1 MLPEQAFVIWLGGGG
16 CDGCTMA
23 VLGASSPGIEQVL
36 LGAVPGVPPIELIHT
51 ALAVEAGAAYMA
63 RLEQAAAGQLT
74 PFVLV
79 LEGSVFDETRA
90 GAGFFSGL
98 GDDEDGQPIPISI
111 WIDRLAPRA
120 VAVIAIG
127 TCATWGGIPAAAGN
141 PTGAMGL
148 TDYLG
153 RDFRSLLGLPVIN
166 LPGCAPNGDN
176 FIETVAY
183 LFLHIAG
190 IVPLELDDL
199 GRPRWLYS
207 HSFQPYDGGPEV
219 RCNVPVRGWMRRV
232 GGCATVG
239 GRCIACT
246 MPGFPDYFSP
256 LIRLEQGGPA

>member
-1 MLPEQAFVIWLGGGG
+1 MSLERAYVIWLGGGG

-23 VLGASSPGIEQVL
+23 VLGASSPGLEQVL
-36 LGAVPGVPPIELIHT
+36 LGVVPGVPPIELIHT
-51 ALAVEAGAAYMA
+51 AIALESGATYMA
-63 RLEQAAAGQLT
+63 QLEAAAAGRLA

-90 GAGFFSGL
+90 GDGFFSGL
-98 GDDEDGQPIPISI
+98 GDEDGRPIPIST

-120 VAVIAIG
+120 AAAIAIG
-127 TCATWGGIPAAAGN
+127 TCATWGGIPAAANN

-148 TDYLG
+148 AEYLG
-153 RDFRSLLGLPVIN
+153 PAYRSQGALPVIN

-176 FIETVAY
+176 FIETVVY
-183 LFLHIAG
+183 LFLHIEG
-190 IVPLELDDL
+190 TVPLELDDL

-207 HSFQPYDGGPEV
+207 HSFQQHHGGPQV
-219 RCNVPVRGWMRRV
+219 RCNVPTRGWMRRV

-246 MPGFPDYFSP
+246 MPHFPDAFSP
-256 LIRLEQGGPA
+256 LIRLEQGGAS

>member
-1 MLPEQAFVIWLGGGG
+1 MLPEQAYVIWLGGGG

-23 VLGASSPGIEQVL
+23 VLGASSPGLEHML
-36 LGAVPGVPPIELIHT
+36 LGTVPGVPPIELIHT
-51 ALAVEAGAAYMA
+51 AIAFEGGAAYIA
-63 RLEQAAAGQLT
+63 RLEQAANGQLT

-79 LEGSVFDETRA
+79 LEGSVFDEARA

-98 GDDEDGQPIPISI
+98 GDVDGRPIPISH

-120 VAVIAIG
+120 AAVIAIG

-148 TDYLG
+148 TAYLG
-153 RDFRSLLGLPVIN
+153 PDFRSQLGLPVIN

-176 FIETVAY
+176 FIETIVY
-183 LFLHIAG
+183 LFLHLAG
-190 IVPLELDDL
+190 TVPLELDEL

-207 HSFQPYDGGPEV
+207 HTFEQYPGGPQV
-219 RCNVPVRGWMRRV
+219 RCNVPKRGWMRRV

-246 MPGFPDYFSP
+246 MPGFPDRFSP
-256 LIRLEQGGPA
+256 LIPLERGGQR

>member
-1 MLPEQAFVIWLGGGG
+1 
-16 CDGCTMA
+16 MA
-23 VLGASSPGIEQVL
+23 VLGASSPGLEQVL
-36 LGAVPGVPPIELIHT
+36 LGAVPGVPALELIHT
-51 ALAVEAGAAYMA
+51 ALAFEAGDAYMA
-63 RLEQAAAGQLT
+63 RLQQAAAGELA
-74 PFVLV
+74 PFILV
-79 LEGSVFDETRA
+79 LEGSVFDETLA

-98 GDDEDGQPIPISI
+98 GDENGQPITIGT

-153 RDFRSLLGLPVIN
+153 AEFRSRLGLPVIN

-190 IVPLELDDL
+190 TVPLELDAR
-199 GRPRWLYS
+199 GRPRWLYG
-207 HSFQPYDGGPEV
+207 HTFPQYPGGPQV
-219 RCNVPVRGWMRRV
+219 QCNVPNRGWMRRV

-246 MPGFPDYFSP
+246 MPDFPDRFSP
-256 LIRLEQGGPA
+256 LIPLVSEGSI

>member
-1 MLPEQAFVIWLGGGG
+1 
-16 CDGCTMA
+16 
-23 VLGASSPGIEQVL
+23 
-36 LGAVPGVPPIELIHT
+36 VPPIELIHT
-51 ALAVEAGAAYMA
+51 ALAFESGATYMA
-63 RLEQAAAGQLT
+63 RLEQAAAGQLA
-74 PFVLV
+74 PFILV
-79 LEGSVFDETRA
+79 LEGSVLDERLA
-90 GAGFFSGL
+90 GEGFFSGL
-98 GDDEDGQPIPISI
+98 GDQDGQPVPIST
-111 WIDRLAPRA
+111 WLDRLAPRA

-153 RDFRSLLGLPVIN
+153 RDFQSQLGLPVIN

-190 IVPLELDDL
+190 IVPFELDDL
-199 GRPRWLYS
+199 GRPRWLYG
-207 HSFQPYDGGPEV
+207 HSFPQYEGGPDV
-219 RCNVPVRGWMRRV
+219 QCNVPTRGWMHRV

-246 MPGFPDYFSP
+246 MPDFPDRFSP
-256 LIRLEQGGPA
+256 LIRLEHGGPA

>member
-1 MLPEQAFVIWLGGGG
+1 MLPEKAYVIWLGGGG

-23 VLGASSPGIEQVL
+23 VLGASSPGLEQVL
-36 LGAVPGVPPIELIHT
+36 LGTVPGVPPIELIHT
-51 ALAVEAGAAYMA
+51 ALAFEGGAAYID
-63 RLEQAAAGQLT
+63 RLDQAAAGHLT
-74 PFVLV
+74 PLILV
-79 LEGSVFDETRA
+79 LEGSVLDEARA

-98 GDDEDGQPIPISI
+98 GDADGQPISIST

-120 VAVIAIG
+120 TAVIAIG

-153 RDFRSLLGLPVIN
+153 PDFRSQIGLPVIN

-183 LFLHIAG
+183 LFLHVAG
-190 IVPLELDDL
+190 VVPLELDDL
-199 GRPRWLYS
+199 GRPRWLYGQT
-207 HSFQPYDGGPEV
+207 FQQYSGGPV
-219 RCNVPVRGWMRRV
+219 VHCNVPSRGWMRRV

-246 MPGFPDYFSP
+246 MPGFPDSFSP
-256 LIRLEQGGPA
+256 LIRLESKG